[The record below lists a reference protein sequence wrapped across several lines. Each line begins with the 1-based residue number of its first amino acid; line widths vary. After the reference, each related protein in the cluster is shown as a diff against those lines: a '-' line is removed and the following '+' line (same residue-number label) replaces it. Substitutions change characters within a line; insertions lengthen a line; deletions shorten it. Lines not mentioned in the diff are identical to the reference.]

1 MKSSLKIFVLSAIL
15 LAGCGT
21 SSPEEEVAKTPP
33 KAPAPAAKKEVRET
47 PNVTYSGTVAPAG
60 ISIYQEG
67 SHRLVL
73 SDDRFILLE
82 SDSVDLN
89 GYVDE
94 EVKVTGSVR
103 PTVEE
108 GGMIMRVDN
117 ITLKKQKIADV
128 EGETLEEE
136 SLEESE
142 SSEAPEEEQTS
153 SEAPEEPSNED
164 EEEAEEESSEEENGN
179 EEESEDPVSE
189 EEVLSAELLEIIES
203 MAKDDYSPERW
214 TQPQYCTGHI
224 GFCVP
229 IHKNWWYKSFGNT
242 TSHLWHLELS
252 NKKIES
258 LGDGPI
264 VVKLVAGSIGSK
276 KATDKQVRVQANT
289 VIGFRAWDDNSHF
302 EIVADKSLENPV
314 KYLTRELSKF
324 EE

>member
-1 MKSSLKIFVLSAIL
+1 M
-15 LAGCGT
+15 
-21 SSPEEEVAKTPP
+21 
-33 KAPAPAAKKEVRET
+33 
-47 PNVTYSGTVAPAG
+47 
-60 ISIYQEG
+60 
-67 SHRLVL
+67 
-73 SDDRFILLE
+73 
-82 SDSVDLN
+82 
-89 GYVDE
+89 
-94 EVKVTGSVR
+94 KVTVSVR

-117 ITLKKQKIADV
+117 ITLKKQKIADA

-153 SEAPEEPSNED
+153 SEAPEEPSNEG
-164 EEEAEEESSEEENGN
+164 EEETQEESEEEENEAEEL
-179 EEESEDPVSE
+179 EDPIRE
-189 EEVLSAELLEIIES
+189 EEVVSAVLLEIIDS

-214 TQPQYCTGHI
+214 SQPKYCTGHI

-252 NKKIES
+252 NKEIQS

-264 VVKLVAGSIGSK
+264 VVKLVSGSIGSK
-276 KATDKQVRVQANT
+276 KATDKQVRVQGNN